1 MMSYALMF
9 LIIAVVLIGIEM
21 LVLGFT
27 VFWFLFFGLGALIA
41 SAAAWFDPSL
51 SLASVTGIFLAG
63 SIGVAI
69 VCYPILKK
77 WQNKPSALAGNDA
90 VGQAVKVVSEIT
102 TEQDGKVIWS
112 GADWPAQLAEGSETL
127 EVGAAA
133 KIVKLK
139 GIRLIVSS

>member
-1 MMSYALMF
+1 MTSYALMF
-9 LIIAVVLIGIEM
+9 LIIAVALIGIEM

-41 SAAAWFDPSL
+41 SVAAWFDPSL
-51 SLASVTGIFLAG
+51 SLTAITGIFLAA
-63 SIGVAI
+63 SVGVAVI
-69 VCYPILKK
+69 CYPILKR
-77 WQNKPSALAGNDA
+77 WQDKPGVLAGNDA
-90 VGQAVKVVSEIT
+90 VGQTVKVVSAVSS
-102 TEQDGKVIWS
+102 EQDGKVIWS
-112 GADWPAQLAEGSETL
+112 GTDWPAQLAEGSETL